1 MNITLSYKD
10 FAQSARFRRI
20 RGLLNDTSLTPKQ
33 VFTMAVQA
41 LDHAAGGMEHEGKY
55 ETEDFFE
62 ASVWKSM
69 RKVVHTCLGICI
81 SYLVANQLVPLDYAN
96 KPEKPNKLYKLHLG
110 IDPSQLSFKVS

>member
-1 MNITLSYKD
+1 MEIVISYNT

-20 RGLLNDTSLTPKQ
+20 RSLLEGTPLTPRQ
-33 VFTMAVQA
+33 VFAMAVQA

-55 ETEDFFE
+55 ETEDLFE
-62 ASVWKSM
+62 ASVWASM

-96 KPEKPNKLYKLHLG
+96 KPTAKNKLYRPKPG
-110 IDPSQLSFKVS
+110 IDPSQLSLRVS